1 MLHNHLRNFT
11 SHKLVIDLDPPDKA
25 DHSPN
30 RVDELRSGI
39 EVAGY
44 HVGSLRN
51 AGDAVA
57 LREGGGDGGK
67 EKCRRKKNLV
77 LSHCDLFLM
86 PGGRV
91 DSPPF
96 PAGE

>member
-11 SHKLVIDLDPPDKA
+11 SHKLVIDLDAPDKA
-25 DHSPN
+25 DHSPHSVHEF
-30 RVDELRSGI
+30 RAGV

-57 LREGGGDGGK
+57 LRESGGDGGK

-77 LSHCDLFLM
+77 LSHNLIMFELWRGD
-86 PGGRV
+86 G
-91 DSPPF
+91 
-96 PAGE
+96 

>member
-11 SHKLVIDLDPPDKA
+11 SHKLVIYLYPANQPA
-25 DHSPN
+25 DRTDGVHEF
-30 RVDELRSGI
+30 RAGV

-57 LREGGGDGGK
+57 LRESGGDGGK

-77 LSHCDLFLM
+77 LSHNSIMFELWRGD
-86 PGGRV
+86 G
-91 DSPPF
+91 
-96 PAGE
+96 

>member
-1 MLHNHLRNFT
+1 MLHNHLRNFM
-11 SHKLVIDLDPPDKA
+11 SHKLVIDLDPADKA

-57 LREGGGDGGK
+57 LRESGGDGGK

-77 LSHCDLFLM
+77 LSHNSIMFELWRGD
-86 PGGRV
+86 G
-91 DSPPF
+91 
-96 PAGE
+96 

>member
-1 MLHNHLRNFT
+1 MHVLSDYCKRNCRCNQQLLYYSYT
-11 SHKLVIDLDPPDKA
+11 ITYTVYVSHAGV
-25 DHSPN
+25 
-30 RVDELRSGI
+30 

-57 LREGGGDGGK
+57 LRESGGDGGK

-77 LSHCDLFLM
+77 LSHNSIMFELWRGD
-86 PGGRV
+86 G
-91 DSPPF
+91 
-96 PAGE
+96 

>member
-11 SHKLVIDLDPPDKA
+11 SHKLVIYFYPANQAA
-25 DHSPN
+25 DRPN

-57 LREGGGDGGK
+57 LRESGGDGGK

-77 LSHCDLFLM
+77 LSHNSIMFELWRGD
-86 PGGRV
+86 G
-91 DSPPF
+91 
-96 PAGE
+96 

>member
-11 SHKLVIDLDPPDKA
+11 SHKLVIDLDAPDKA
-25 DHSPN
+25 DHSPHSVHEF
-30 RVDELRSGI
+30 RAGV

-57 LREGGGDGGK
+57 LRESGGDGGK
-67 EKCRRKKNLV
+67 EK
-77 LSHCDLFLM
+77 
-86 PGGRV
+86 
-91 DSPPF
+91 
-96 PAGE
+96 